1 MEKDRGK
8 ESDSSGIRGLS
19 IALAVIV
26 ILAVLVFATISI
38 ALPAAHSHT
47 DGSSGYGN
55 SNGGYGMMSGNGGVN
70 SIYTINNTSF
80 NRINSVPSDV
90 LINSTTN
97 TVNVT
102 SGIVTL
108 PIEAAP
114 TWYPRPGDFWLS
126 YGLVNPNISIKQG
139 TTINFIFINMDNIT
153 HMPAITTI
161 GPPYSYMFMG
171 SSTMDT
177 GMMGGQS
184 NTNGDLYAVG
194 PMLSGTSSQNQNV
207 GYVATNLS
215 VTFNNPGSYWYVC
228 LVPGHAQMGMYGE
241 ISVHD

>member
-1 MEKDRGK
+1 MEKDKSK
-8 ESDSSGIRGLS
+8 EGASGGIRRLS
-19 IALAVIV
+19 VALAVIV
-26 ILAVLVFATISI
+26 ILVVLVSATISV
-38 ALPAAHSHT
+38 ALSTTHSYGG
-47 DGSSGYGN
+47 GSHSYSG
-55 SNGGYGMMSGNGGVN
+55 GGYGMMSGNGGGDAV
-70 SIYTINNTSF
+70 YLINNTSF

-90 LINSTTN
+90 LINSATN
-97 TVNVT
+97 IVNVT

-126 YGLVNPNISIKQG
+126 YGLVNPNISIKLG
-139 TTINFIFINMDNIT
+139 TTINFIFINMDSIT

-161 GPPYSYMFMG
+161 GPPYSYMLMG

-194 PMLSGTSSQNQNV
+194 PMLSGTSAQNQNI
-207 GYVATNLS
+207 GYAATNLS
-215 VTFNNPGSYWYVC
+215 VTFNNLGSYWYAC

-241 ISVHD
+241 ISVHE